1 MIEII
6 IRDTENRTKP
16 MTLTGELG
24 FAVVKTSRDE
34 EGVVHTG
41 SAVMGEIDFD
51 SMPRDIAAMGKET
64 KRVIQNLDDDKA
76 NGIIR
81 VLSFK
86 CGFEGE
92 GK

>member
-6 IRDTENRTKP
+6 IRDTENRTEP

-34 EGVVHTG
+34 EDIVYTG
-41 SAVMGEIDFD
+41 SVVMGEIDLD
-51 SMPRDIAAMGKET
+51 NMPRDIAAMGKET

>member
-6 IRDTENRTKP
+6 IRDTENRAKP

-24 FAVVKTSRDE
+24 FAVIKTSRDK

-41 SAVMGEIDFD
+41 SAVMGEIDLD

-64 KRVIQNLDDDKA
+64 RNIIKNLDDDKA

-86 CGFEGE
+86 CGFEGKGE
-92 GK
+92 